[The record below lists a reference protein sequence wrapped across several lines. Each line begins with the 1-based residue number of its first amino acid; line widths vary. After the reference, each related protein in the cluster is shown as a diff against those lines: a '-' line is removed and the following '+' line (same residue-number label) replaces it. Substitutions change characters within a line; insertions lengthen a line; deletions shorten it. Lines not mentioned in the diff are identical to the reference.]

1 MSTRIAI
8 VHDWLTNLGGAE
20 RVVAAMLDAF
30 PDADL
35 FTSVYNP
42 DRLDLFRGRE
52 VRTTFLQH
60 IPLAKK
66 KHQLFSSMRRL
77 AFEQLDLSEYDVVIS
92 STTAEAKGVITGER
106 TKHISYMHTP
116 TRYFWSHY
124 DQYLESPGFGILDPL
139 ARWQLRRTIVRAR
152 EWDYAAAQRPDIVL
166 ANSKHVQKRI
176 KKYYNRDSAVVY
188 PIVDVERFTKAH
200 PRPQLAPQR
209 YALVISRLVPYKRID
224 IAVEAAKRAQFP
236 IVVIGTGPQESMLRK
251 LAGADAIFLG
261 EAPDAEVEAY
271 LQHADVFLFPGEEDF
286 GITPVES
293 MAAGT
298 PVIAYA
304 KGGVLETLTPEFGM
318 FVSNQS
324 SEGFAD
330 ALSIFNSDRY
340 SVDELQ
346 KHAQAFSKKIFIQKF
361 KDVVEQA
368 TDSRYAA

>member
-8 VHDWLTNLGGAE
+8 IHDWLTNLGGAE

-77 AFEQLDLSEYDVVIS
+77 AFEQLDLSGYDVVIS

-106 TKHISYMHTP
+106 TKHISYMNTP
-116 TRYFWSHY
+116 TRYLWSHY
-124 DQYLESPGFGILDPL
+124 DQYLESPGLGILDPL

-166 ANSKHVQKRI
+166 ANSIHVQKRI

-224 IAVEAAKRAQFP
+224 IAVEAAKQVQYP
-236 IVVIGTGPQESMLRK
+236 IVVIGTGPQETILRK
-251 LAGADAIFLG
+251 SAGPDAIFLG

-286 GITPVES
+286 GIAPVEA
-293 MAAGT
+293 MASGT

-304 KGGVLETLTPEFGM
+304 KGGALETVGDEGGILVE
-318 FVSNQS
+318 NQTAQD
-324 SEGFAD
+324 FAQ
-330 ALSIFNSDRY
+330 ALSLY
-340 SVDELQ
+340 SAD
-346 KHAQAFSKKIFIQKF
+346 KCSKVLLRRRANLFGRQRFIREIQQI
-361 KDVVEQA
+361 VGA
-368 TDSRYAA
+368 